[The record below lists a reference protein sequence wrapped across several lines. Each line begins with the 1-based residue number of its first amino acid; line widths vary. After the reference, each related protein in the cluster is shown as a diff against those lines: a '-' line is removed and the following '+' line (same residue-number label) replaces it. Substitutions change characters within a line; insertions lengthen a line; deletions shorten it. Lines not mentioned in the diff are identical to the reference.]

1 MTDHPVARAV
11 RADLH
16 ARRWLRLHCTLIG
29 LLTLATAWAT
39 SGLLM
44 HAGVDSLAARYAMAF
59 GAAYATLLGLL
70 YLWACWLLSRDEGD
84 VPGDP
89 GGGGGGGGSKNEL
102 PTMRSGEG
110 GDFGGGGG
118 GGGFDAPELPS
129 AVAEG
134 AADAAGSALE
144 ALGAADEL
152 AVVLVPLALVV
163 GVAVALGT
171 ALGFVVFGLF
181 GVEVL
186 LAVAVEIALASAAGA
201 LAYKAGREGW
211 LAAAWARTRGAALT
225 GLIVLVAVGL
235 AIDLWMPSARSL
247 PQALQQ
253 IRLEAPR

>member
-11 RADLH
+11 RADLVS
-16 ARRWLRLHCTLIG
+16 RRWLRLHCMLIG
-29 LLTLATAWAT
+29 LLTLATAWAM

-44 HAGVDSLAARYAMAF
+44 HAGVGSLAVRYAMAF
-59 GAAYATLLGLL
+59 GAAYVTLLGLL
-70 YLWACWLLSRDEGD
+70 YLWANWLLSRDEGD
-84 VPGDP
+84 WPGDL
-89 GGGGGGGGSKNEL
+89 GGGGGGGGTKNEL
-102 PTMRSGEG
+102 PTMRSGKG

-118 GGGFDAPELPS
+118 GGGIDAPELPS
-129 AVAEG
+129 VASEG
-134 AADAAGSALE
+134 AAEAAGTALE

-163 GVAVALGT
+163 GVAVAVGA

-211 LAAAWARTRGAALT
+211 LAAAWARTRVAA
-225 GLIVLVAVGL
+225 VVALGVMVTIGL
-235 AIDLWMPSARSL
+235 AIDLWMPSAVSL

-253 IRLEAPR
+253 LRLEALR

>member
-11 RADLH
+11 RADLVT
-16 ARRWLRLHCTLIG
+16 RRWLRWHCMLIG

-44 HAGVDSLAARYAMAF
+44 HAGVGSLAVRYAVAF
-59 GAAYATLLGLL
+59 GVAYATLLALL
-70 YLWACWLLSRDEGD
+70 YLWAHWLLSRDEGD
-84 VPGDP
+84 SPGDL
-89 GGGGGGGGSKNEL
+89 GGGGGGSKNEL
-102 PTMRSGEG
+102 PAMRSGEG

-129 AVAEG
+129 AVTEG
-134 AADAAGSALE
+134 AADAAGTALE

-211 LAAAWARTRGAALT
+211 LAAAWSRTRVAAL
-225 GLIVLVAVGL
+225 VALGGMVAIGL
-235 AIDLWMPSARSL
+235 AIDLWMPSAHSL

-253 IRLEAPR
+253 LRLEAPR

>member
-1 MTDHPVARAV
+1 MTDRAVARAV
-11 RADLH
+11 RADLVS
-16 ARRWLRLHCTLIG
+16 RRWLRLHCTLIG

-59 GAAYATLLGLL
+59 GAAYATLLVLL
-70 YLWACWLLSRDEGD
+70 YLWARWLLSRDEGD
-84 VPGDP
+84 SPGDL
-89 GGGGGGGGSKNEL
+89 GGGGGGGSKHEA

-110 GDFGGGGG
+110 GDFGGGGA

-129 AVAEG
+129 AAAEA
-134 AADAAGSALE
+134 AADAAGPALE

-152 AVVLVPLALVV
+152 ALVMVPLALVV
-163 GVAVALGT
+163 GVAVAVGA

-211 LAAAWARTRGAALT
+211 LAAAWARTRGAAAVALA
-225 GLIVLVAVGL
+225 GLVAIGL

-253 IRLEAPR
+253 IRTEAPR

>member
-1 MTDHPVARAV
+1 M
-11 RADLH
+11 
-16 ARRWLRLHCTLIG
+16 
-29 LLTLATAWAT
+29 
-39 SGLLM
+39 
-44 HAGVDSLAARYAMAF
+44 
-59 GAAYATLLGLL
+59 AYAVLLGLL
-70 YLWACWLLSRDEGD
+70 YLWAHWLLSRDEGSD
-84 VPGDP
+84 SPGDLGGGE
-89 GGGGGGGGSKNEL
+89 GGGGGGGDAKSQL
-102 PTMRSGEG
+102 PSMRSGEG

-118 GGGFDAPELPS
+118 GGSFDAPELPS

-171 ALGFVVFGLF
+171 VLGFVVFGLF

-211 LAAAWARTRGAALT
+211 LAAAWARTRAAAFAAL
-225 GLIVLVAVGL
+225 ICLVAIGV